1 MSDRKLSFARWLVNL
16 NERTKH
22 HTMGIT
28 VSGYLLVMVL
38 FILNVRTPWLLIPA
52 VGLAVIGMV
61 LFAIEILASGY
72 KKQLPEW
79 KDRRDWFF

>member
-22 HTMGIT
+22 HTMAVT
-28 VSGYLLVMVL
+28 ACGYVFIAALFVMN
-38 FILNVRTPWLLIPA
+38 IHTPWLLIPA
-52 VGLAVIGMV
+52 VALVVIGMV
-61 LFAIEILASGY
+61 LFIIEILASGY